1 MVLTLN
7 GDRILDA
14 HIKKIRKIEKD
25 EREKED
31 VEHEEEEEEEN
42 NEIGNR
48 KIKRVFNEVFL
59 NNLKNQEIRS
69 LKRKKK
75 ELAQSYK
82 EKINENKTKTIK
94 TKKTMADEIKED
106 INDTTFLE
114 RNILGFN
121 KNYDLKLYEQKIK
134 KLEFYSLEEYL
145 KYYLKKEEKNKK
157 KRKKKSKKKRKNQT
171 MKKSMKL
178 KN

>member
-14 HIKKIRKIEKD
+14 HIKKIRKIEKE

-31 VEHEEEEEEEN
+31 EEDEEEEEEEEN
-42 NEIGNR
+42 TEIGNR

-59 NNLKNQEIRS
+59 NNIKNQEIRS

-75 ELAQSYK
+75 ELTQSYK

-94 TKKTMADEIKED
+94 TKK
-106 INDTTFLE
+106 
-114 RNILGFN
+114 
-121 KNYDLKLYEQKIK
+121 NYG
-134 KLEFYSLEEYL
+134 
-145 KYYLKKEEKNKK
+145 
-157 KRKKKSKKKRKNQT
+157 R
-171 MKKSMKL
+171 
-178 KN
+178 